1 MTTRV
6 LIIGGYGIFGGR
18 LVELLQD
25 EPRLELMIA
34 GRSMERAQAYCRKRG
49 ATAATLTPS
58 VFDRNGDASRQLAE
72 LRPAIVVDASGPYQ
86 AYGVDGYRVIEACI
100 AHRIHYLDLAD
111 GTDFVEGVARLDEA
125 ARAADVFVISGV
137 STFPVATAAATRR
150 LSKGMARVESICAGI
165 APSPYAG
172 VGENVIRAITSYA
185 GQPTKV
191 RRAGQWT
198 TAFPFTE
205 QVRFTVAV
213 PGRVPVRRTLF
224 SLVEVPDLRVLA
236 PLWPEARA
244 IWIGAGPVPRLLHRA
259 LIGLSWL
266 VRWRLLPSLLPFARP
281 IHWVSNHVTWGEHR
295 GGMFV
300 EVAGANAAGSPIK
313 RSWHLLAEADDG
325 PLIPSM
331 AIEAIVRKVLDGQR
345 PPAGARPAV
354 HDLELE
360 DYERL
365 FACRAIHTGIRDDAK
380 EGPTLYRRMLGT
392 SWDALPAAV
401 RAMHDGATAAEGC
414 ATVDRGTGLL
424 SRLAGWLFGFPK
436 AGAEVP
442 LRVDFVLSPEG
453 ETWTRHFD
461 RRSFSSRQF
470 MGSGRWERLLCERFG
485 ALTFAL
491 ALVPENGRMHLVLRG
506 WSLFGIPMPMWLC
519 PRSASWEEGD
529 DRFRFHVEISHP
541 LTGLIVRYRGWL
553 EPAPRFG
560 GKPPNA

>member
-18 LVELLQD
+18 LVELL
-25 EPRLELMIA
+25 EGEARLELLIA
-34 GRSMERAQAYCRKRG
+34 GRSLERAQAYCRRRG
-49 ATAATLTPS
+49 TTAATLIPS
-58 VFDRNGDASRQLAE
+58 VFDRNGDAGSQLAE
-72 LRPAIVVDASGPYQ
+72 LRPAVVVDASGPYQ
-86 AYGVDGYRVIEACI
+86 AYGAGGYRVIEACI
-100 AHRIHYLDLAD
+100 AQCVHYLDLAD
-111 GTDFVEGVARLDEA
+111 GADFVEGVAQFDEA

-150 LSKGMARVESICAGI
+150 LSKGMAHIESIRAGI

-185 GQPTKV
+185 GQPTRL
-191 RRAGQWT
+191 RRDGRWT
-198 TAFPFTE
+198 TGFPFT
-205 QVRFTVAV
+205 QQMNFTVAV

-236 PLWPEARA
+236 PLWPEART
-244 IWIGAGPVPRLLHRA
+244 IWIGAGPVPRPLHRA

-300 EVAGANAAGSPIK
+300 QVEGTDAAERPVK

-331 AIEAIVRKVLDGQR
+331 AVEAIVRKVLDGQR
-345 PPAGARPAV
+345 PSSGARPAV

-365 FACRAIHTGIRDDAK
+365 FARRAIHTGVRDDAK
-380 EGPTLYRRMLGT
+380 EGPTLYRRMLGNG
-392 SWDALPAAV
+392 WDSLPAAV
-401 RAMHDGATAAEGC
+401 RAMHDGAAAAEGL

-424 SRLAGWLFGFPK
+424 SRLVGWLFGFPK
-436 AGAEVP
+436 AGTEVP
-442 LRVDFVLSPEG
+442 LRVDFALSPEG
-453 ETWTRHFD
+453 ETWTRRFG

-485 ALTFAL
+485 ALAFAM
-491 ALVPENGRMHLVLRG
+491 ALVLENGRMHLLLRG
-506 WSLFGIPMPMWLC
+506 WSLLGLAMPMWLC
-519 PRSASWEEGD
+519 PRSASWEEGEE
-529 DRFRFHVEISHP
+529 RFHFHVEISHP
-541 LTGLIVRYRGWL
+541 MTGLIVRYQGWL
-553 EPAPRFG
+553 VPA
-560 GKPPNA
+560 